1 MEETIEGYVDHIIFR
16 NQDNG
21 YTVMVVVTEDEELT
35 CVGSFQ
41 YMNEGETIKAF
52 GHYTEHPSYGRQFV
66 MSSYEVIVP
75 QDSQAM
81 ERYLASGA
89 VKGIGAALA
98 ARIVRRFKEDTLRI
112 MEEEPERLAEVKGIS
127 LRKAQEISDQI
138 VEKSDMRKAMMF
150 LQQYGI
156 SLALGGKIY
165 KQYGPQ
171 MYHVLKENPY
181 QMAED
186 VEGSDLRLQMRL
198 QEELEF
204 CRIQI
209 IEPKRTSLHTDA
221 GIGRGSCL
229 SSKEASFKKGICAFV
244 CGRILHGKTYHG
256 FGN

>member
-186 VEGSDLRLQMRL
+186 VEG
-198 QEELEF
+198 
-204 CRIQI
+204 
-209 IEPKRTSLHTDA
+209 
-221 GIGRGSCL
+221 IG
-229 SSKEASFKKGICAFV
+229 FKIADEIA
-244 CGRILHGKTYHG
+244 GRIGILPDSDYRIRSGLLYILTQASAEGHVYLPKKLLL
-256 FGN
+256 

>member
-66 MSSYEVIVP
+66 MNSYEVIVP

-98 ARIVRRFKEDTLRI
+98 ARIVRRFKEDSGKIRYAKSNDVSSAVWNFSGTR
-112 MEEEPERLAEVKGIS
+112 
-127 LRKAQEISDQI
+127 RKNLQAVWSADVSCFKRKSISDG
-138 VEKSDMRKAMMF
+138 R
-150 LQQYGI
+150 
-156 SLALGGKIY
+156 
-165 KQYGPQ
+165 
-171 MYHVLKENPY
+171 
-181 QMAED
+181 
-186 VEGSDLRLQMRL
+186 R
-198 QEELEF
+198 
-204 CRIQI
+204 CRG
-209 IEPKRTSLHTDA
+209 D
-221 GIGRGSCL
+221 
-229 SSKEASFKKGICAFV
+229 
-244 CGRILHGKTYHG
+244 RI
-256 FGN
+256 